1 MDLLYST
8 FKWEGWIMMR
18 RESFPALIKQPGCI
32 KVSLHMARGWNGIV
46 FNVSSN
52 SNHPMVPWS
61 SPVHSSCN
69 TERISRGFDAH
80 QKGIF
85 HHQVWS
91 DFSHCR
97 RFLTLCEFHVCRALK
112 MQQIWLRLYT
122 VLRRYN
128 PNLQYGIVT
137 LVVSTL
143 QREQASLQAFLQE
156 PFPKPGKTLS
166 HSWYQP
172 LTGICSTASAQRV
185 SRQTCRQDFI
195 RIS

>member
-1 MDLLYST
+1 MRNLSSSCNHITPENGDWKKPTKLRFFFNINTIFQDRKSNYPTAPVMDLLYST

-97 RFLTLCEFHVCRALK
+97 RFLTLCEFHVCRVLK
-112 MQQIWLRLYT
+112 TQQIWLRLYT

-128 PNLQYGIVT
+128 PNLQ
-137 LVVSTL
+137 
-143 QREQASLQAFLQE
+143 
-156 PFPKPGKTLS
+156 
-166 HSWYQP
+166 
-172 LTGICSTASAQRV
+172 
-185 SRQTCRQDFI
+185 
-195 RIS
+195 